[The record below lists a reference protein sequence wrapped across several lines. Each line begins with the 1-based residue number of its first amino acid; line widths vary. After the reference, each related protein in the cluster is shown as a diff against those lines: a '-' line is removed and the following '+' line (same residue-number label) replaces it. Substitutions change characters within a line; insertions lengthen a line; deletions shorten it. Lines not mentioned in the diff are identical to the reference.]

1 MPKSKVASQIFNE
14 EVRKK
19 LFPKDENEGGGTK
32 VTGMQTFIVKGM
44 CRTSENPDEEI
55 PQEFTLQAKS
65 AEEAKARASQ
75 ISKEMNHSSCKI
87 VDVNT
92 VVDPIDNGQFGL
104 GKSLGQ
110 DPSAEDGQVKPSDVS
125 KKLPN
130 LDA

>member
-1 MPKSKVASQIFNE
+1 MKSKIASQIFTE

-19 LFPKDENEGGGTK
+19 LFGENNGGGTE
-32 VTGMQTFIVKGM
+32 VTGMMTFIVKGM
-44 CRTSENPDEEI
+44 CRTSENPDAEI

-65 AEEAKARASQ
+65 AEDAKARAMA

-110 DPSAEDGQVKPSDVS
+110 SNDAENGQVKPSDVS
-125 KKLPN
+125 KKLPD